1 MSRTKPIDLSRLKVL
16 PLIERKKI
24 LRKSVKWSDRMRWTE
39 MTREKGRELLRNMCK
54 RQGEG
59 IIAKRID
66 RSYIGG
72 RSDAWLDDFVAR
84 LPSAAQKEGEARA
97 RDFKPG

>member
-1 MSRTKPIDLSRLKVL
+1 MTTPLTGEERGRRIKQYASAPERLREALASVPAEAMKWH
-16 PLIERKKI
+16 I
-24 LRKSVKWSDRMRWTE
+24 L
-39 MTREKGRELLRNMCK
+39 
-54 RQGEG
+54 
-59 IIAKRID
+59 AKA
-66 RSYIGG
+66 GG